1 MLDLTP
7 RENTLVRKAIAY
19 YLDDL
24 RLSIRAL
31 TEPDERYERN
41 DLQQDAAFLQS
52 AYHKLEAA
60 E

>member
-7 RENTLVRKAIAY
+7 QENTLVRKAIAY

-31 TEPDERYERN
+31 TESDERYERN

-52 AYHKLEAA
+52 AYHKLEEAK
-60 E
+60 